1 MNNFCRNVSKWWVDN
16 SIAFDLPTRVTLIT
30 SCPSFFARVRF
41 NTGPIKREFA
51 VKSEKSRKLY
61 INSNWNPLSL
71 STGCGFYQNSNWR
84 NKKRK
89 EKKRKESEIL
99 ILKRVAVKVTR
110 FSSIFLFLFLKIN
123 CFIYKFWFH
132 SISCYL
138 SKYLYIYIYIFFFFS
153 IFI

>member
-16 SIAFDLPTRVTLIT
+16 SVAFDLPTRVTLIT

-89 EKKRKESEIL
+89 ESEIL

-110 FSSIFLFLFLKIN
+110 FSSIFLFLILAIN

-138 SKYLYIYIYIFFFFS
+138 SKYLYIYIFS